1 MSGSLQSP
9 CDNLP
14 SGNYH
19 GRVIEQS
26 EKSNQIIVLIKD
38 RLFRLIMEETVKL
51 PMGSL
56 ISFKVNLDKKLE
68 KIKIKNSTSNFE
80 ANGDIFRWIKLTKKP
95 SRMEFLQTRH
105 QIIHGIRKWFDQQ
118 NFIETE
124 TPLLVSAPSPEAQLF
139 PVKTEKGYL
148 ITSPEYQMKRL
159 LVGGFDKIFQIT
171 RCFRDAENSPQHNPE
186 FTMLEWYRTYQ
197 PLEKLMTDIEQF
209 VLHLSDSVKS
219 NLLSKKIPLPPWPR
233 KSVSALFK
241 KHIGIKLDGS
251 ETSYELRKKAELSG
265 HEKLFHDL
273 PDSSKLT
280 DSLAYEQT
288 FFRLWNYI
296 QNRFSQSTP
305 VFVFDW
311 PLPLASLARKNP
323 MRKEFAERVEL
334 YVNCMELANGFAELT
349 DPIEQRRRFEQD
361 LKNRKSEGRETVSL
375 DKKLLKSLEQGL
387 PECSGMALGIDRLI
401 MWLCG
406 TDNIQDVICFTEDE
420 V

>member
-56 ISFKVNLDKKLE
+56 IFFKVNLDKKLE

-105 QIIHGIRKWFDQQ
+105 QIIRGIRKWFDQQ

-197 PLEKLMTDIEQF
+197 PLERLMTDIEQF

-241 KHIGIKLDGS
+241 KHIGINLNGS

-361 LKNRKSEGRETVSL
+361 LKNRKSEGRETVPL
-375 DKKLLKSLEQGL
+375 DKKFLKSIEHGL

-406 TDNIQDVICFTEDE
+406 TDNIQEVICFTEDE

>member
-38 RLFRLIMEETVKL
+38 RLFRLIMEKTVKL
-51 PMGSL
+51 PIGSL
-56 ISFKVNLDKKLE
+56 IFFKVNLDKKLE

-105 QIIHGIRKWFDQQ
+105 QIIRGIRKWFDQQ

-361 LKNRKSEGRETVSL
+361 LKNRKSEGRETVPL

>member
-56 ISFKVNLDKKLE
+56 IFFKVNLDKKLE

-80 ANGDIFRWIKLTKKP
+80 ANGDIFRWIKLTKNP

-361 LKNRKSEGRETVSL
+361 LKNRKSEGRDTVPL

-401 MWLCG
+401 MWLCC
-406 TDNIQDVICFTEDE
+406 TDNIQEVICFTEDE

>member
-1 MSGSLQSP
+1 MSGSLQDP
-9 CDNLP
+9 CENLP
-14 SGNYH
+14 PGKYH
-19 GRVIEQS
+19 GRIIKQS

-38 RLFRLIMEETVKL
+38 RFFRLIMEETVKL
-51 PMGSL
+51 QIGSL
-56 ISFKVNLDKKLE
+56 ISFKINLDNKIE
-68 KIKIKNSTSNFE
+68 KIKIKNSTLNFE

-95 SRMEFLQTRH
+95 SRMEFIQTRH
-105 QIIHGIRKWFDQQ
+105 QIIRGIRKWFDQQ

-139 PVKTEKGYL
+139 PVKTDKGYL

-159 LVGGFDKIFQIT
+159 LVGGFDKIFQIS
-171 RCFRDAENSPQHNPE
+171 RCFRDDENSPQHNPE

-197 PLEKLMTDIEQF
+197 PLEKLMTDIEKF
-209 VLHLSDSVKS
+209 ALYLSDSVKS

-233 KSVSALFK
+233 KSVSSLFK
-241 KHIGIKLDGS
+241 KHIGIKLDGY
-251 ETSYELRKKAELSG
+251 ETANELRKKAELSG
-265 HEKLFHDL
+265 YEKIFSDL

-296 QNRFSQSTP
+296 QNRFSKSTP
-305 VFVFDW
+305 IFVFDW
-311 PLPLASLARKNP
+311 PLPLASLARKNSK
-323 MRKEFAERVEL
+323 RQKFAERVEL
-334 YVNCMELANGFAELT
+334 YANCMELANGFAELT
-349 DPIEQRRRFEQD
+349 DPIEHRSRFEQD
-361 LKNRKSEGRETVSL
+361 LKNRKSEGRETVPL
-375 DKKLLKSLEQGL
+375 DKKLLKSIELGL

>member
-56 ISFKVNLDKKLE
+56 IFFKVNLDKKLE
-68 KIKIKNSTSNFE
+68 KIKIKNSTLNFE

-95 SRMEFLQTRH
+95 SRMEFIQTRH
-105 QIIHGIRKWFDQQ
+105 QIIRGIRKWFDQQ

-361 LKNRKSEGRETVSL
+361 LKNRKSEERETVPL

>member
-19 GRVIEQS
+19 GRVLEQS

-56 ISFKVNLDKKLE
+56 IFFKVNLNKKLE
-68 KIKIKNSTSNFE
+68 KIKIKISTSNFE

-105 QIIHGIRKWFDQQ
+105 QIIRGIRKWFDQQ

-197 PLEKLMTDIEQF
+197 PLERLMTDIEQF

-361 LKNRKSEGRETVSL
+361 LKNRKSERRENVPL
-375 DKKLLKSLEQGL
+375 DNKFLKSIEHGL

>member
-19 GRVIEQS
+19 GRVIEKS

-51 PMGSL
+51 PIGSL

-95 SRMEFLQTRH
+95 SRMEFLKTRH
-105 QIIHGIRKWFDQQ
+105 QIIRGIRKWFDQQ

-349 DPIEQRRRFEQD
+349 EPIEQRRRFEQD
-361 LKNRKSEGRETVSL
+361 LKNRISEERETVPL

>member
-105 QIIHGIRKWFDQQ
+105 QIIRGIRKWFDQQ

-197 PLEKLMTDIEQF
+197 PLERLMTDIEQF

-361 LKNRKSEGRETVSL
+361 LKNRKSEGRETVPL

-406 TDNIQDVICFTEDE
+406 TDNIQEVICFTEDE

>member
-56 ISFKVNLDKKLE
+56 IFFKVNLDKKLE

-105 QIIHGIRKWFDQQ
+105 QIIRGIRKWFDQQ

-197 PLEKLMTDIEQF
+197 PLERLMTDIEQF

-361 LKNRKSEGRETVSL
+361 LKNRKSEGRETVPL

>member
-56 ISFKVNLDKKLE
+56 IFFKVNLDKKLE

-105 QIIHGIRKWFDQQ
+105 QIIRGIRKWFDQQ

-323 MRKEFAERVEL
+323 MRQEFAERVEL
-334 YVNCMELANGFAELT
+334 YVNCMELANGFAELN

-361 LKNRKSEGRETVSL
+361 LNNRNSEGRETVPL

-406 TDNIQDVICFTEDE
+406 TDNIQEVICFTEDE

>member
-105 QIIHGIRKWFDQQ
+105 QIIRGIRKWFDQQ

-197 PLEKLMTDIEQF
+197 PLEKLMTDIEKF

-251 ETSYELRKKAELSG
+251 ETAYELRKKAELSG

-361 LKNRKSEGRETVSL
+361 LKNRKSEERETVPL

-406 TDNIQDVICFTEDE
+406 TDNIQEVICFTEDE

>member
-56 ISFKVNLDKKLE
+56 IFFKVNLDKKLE

-105 QIIHGIRKWFDQQ
+105 QIIRGIRKWFDQQ

-197 PLEKLMTDIEQF
+197 PLEKLMTDIEKF

-233 KSVSALFK
+233 KSVSDLFK
-241 KHIGIKLDGS
+241 KHIGINLDGS
-251 ETSYELRKKAELSG
+251 ETAYELRQKAELSG
-265 HEKLFHDL
+265 YEKLFHDL

-361 LKNRKSEGRETVSL
+361 LNNRNSEGRETVPL

>member
-56 ISFKVNLDKKLE
+56 IFFKVNLDKKLE

-80 ANGDIFRWIKLTKKP
+80 ANGDIFHWIKLTKKP

-197 PLEKLMTDIEQF
+197 PLERLMTDIEQF

-361 LKNRKSEGRETVSL
+361 LKNRKSEERETVPL

>member
-19 GRVIEQS
+19 GRIIEQS

-56 ISFKVNLDKKLE
+56 IFFKVNLDKKLE
-68 KIKIKNSTSNFE
+68 KIKNKNSTSNFE

-105 QIIHGIRKWFDQQ
+105 QIIRGIRKWFDQQ

-251 ETSYELRKKAELSG
+251 ETAYELRKKAEKSG
-265 HEKLFHDL
+265 YEKLFHDL

-361 LKNRKSEGRETVSL
+361 LKNRKSEGRETVPL

-406 TDNIQDVICFTEDE
+406 TDNIQEVICFTEDE

>member
-105 QIIHGIRKWFDQQ
+105 QIIRGIRKWFDQQ

-265 HEKLFHDL
+265 YEKLFHDL

-323 MRKEFAERVEL
+323 MRQEFAERVEL

-361 LKNRKSEGRETVSL
+361 LKNRKSEGRETVPL

-406 TDNIQDVICFTEDE
+406 TDNIQEVICFTEDE

>member
-56 ISFKVNLDKKLE
+56 IFFKVNLDKKLE

-105 QIIHGIRKWFDQQ
+105 QIIRGIRKWFDQQ

-197 PLEKLMTDIEQF
+197 PLEKLMTDIEKF

-361 LKNRKSEGRETVSL
+361 LNNRKSEERETVPL

>member
-26 EKSNQIIVLIKD
+26 EKFNQIIVLIKD

-68 KIKIKNSTSNFE
+68 KIKIKNSTLNFE

-105 QIIHGIRKWFDQQ
+105 QIIRGIRKWFDQQ

-251 ETSYELRKKAELSG
+251 ETAYELRKKAELSG

-361 LKNRKSEGRETVSL
+361 LKNRKSEGRETVPL

>member
-105 QIIHGIRKWFDQQ
+105 QIIRGIRKWFDQQ

-197 PLEKLMTDIEQF
+197 PLERLMTDIEQF

-323 MRKEFAERVEL
+323 MRQEFAERVEL

-361 LKNRKSEGRETVSL
+361 LKNRKSEERETVPL

>member
-56 ISFKVNLDKKLE
+56 IFFKVNLDKKLE

-80 ANGDIFRWIKLTKKP
+80 ANGDISRWIKLTKKP

-105 QIIHGIRKWFDQQ
+105 QIIRGIRKWFDQQ

-197 PLEKLMTDIEQF
+197 PLERLMTDIEQF

-361 LKNRKSEGRETVSL
+361 LKNRKSEERETVPL

>member
-197 PLEKLMTDIEQF
+197 PLERLMTDIEQF
-209 VLHLSDSVKS
+209 VLHFSDSVKS

-361 LKNRKSEGRETVSL
+361 LKNRKSEERETVPL

>member
-105 QIIHGIRKWFDQQ
+105 QIIRGIRKWFDQQ

-219 NLLSKKIPLPPWPR
+219 NLLSKKIPCHHGHVNLLVLYLKNILELNSMVLKQLMNCEKR
-233 KSVSALFK
+233 QNYLDMKSYFMTCLILQNSQI
-241 KHIGIKLDGS
+241 HW
-251 ETSYELRKKAELSG
+251 
-265 HEKLFHDL
+265 HMNKLFSGYGTIYKTGFHNL
-273 PDSSKLT
+273 LLFLYLT
-280 DSLAYEQT
+280 GLCHLQ
-288 FFRLWNYI
+288 
-296 QNRFSQSTP
+296 
-305 VFVFDW
+305 V
-311 PLPLASLARKNP
+311 
-323 MRKEFAERVEL
+323 
-334 YVNCMELANGFAELT
+334 
-349 DPIEQRRRFEQD
+349 
-361 LKNRKSEGRETVSL
+361 
-375 DKKLLKSLEQGL
+375 L
-387 PECSGMALGIDRLI
+387 PEK
-401 MWLCG
+401 
-406 TDNIQDVICFTEDE
+406 TQ
-420 V
+420 

>member
-68 KIKIKNSTSNFE
+68 KIKIKNSTLNFE

-105 QIIHGIRKWFDQQ
+105 QIIRGIRKWFDQQ

-197 PLEKLMTDIEQF
+197 PLERLMTDIEQF

-361 LKNRKSEGRETVSL
+361 LKNRKSEGRETVPL